1 MGSEGQRV
9 KRKKASPPREDA
21 RGDSSK
27 QPTQKLIPNGLQ
39 PTPKRYPADIT
50 MTKNEDLQE
59 TTKRLQAHPLYES
72 IRSPE
77 ALCLFVEN
85 HVFAVWDFMTLLKS
99 LQRDL
104 TTVSIPWVPVKDATT
119 ARLINEIVLA
129 EESDTIET
137 AEGSYFSSHFEWYRE
152 GMSEIGANRSAIDAW
167 IERIEGGESLDE
179 AIANTHLP
187 EAVRHFLENTASTL
201 KEPIA
206 VRAAVF
212 HHAREAII
220 PEMFLPIASELR
232 NQGLPSDTLIAYLQR
247 HVEIDKDEHSVA
259 SQQMVERLLGG
270 NTQLTESAEK
280 ASVLALRTRIN
291 LWDAI
296 LEQIDRPG
304 RGGR

>member
-1 MGSEGQRV
+1 
-9 KRKKASPPREDA
+9 
-21 RGDSSK
+21 
-27 QPTQKLIPNGLQ
+27 
-39 PTPKRYPADIT
+39 

-152 GMSEIGANRSAIDAW
+152 AMSEIGANRSAIDAW

-247 HVEIDKDEHSVA
+247 HVEIDKDEHSIA

-270 NTQLTESAEK
+270 NTQLIQSAEK
-280 ASVLALRTRIN
+280 ASVLALQTRIN

-296 LEQIDRPG
+296 LEQIDRPTALT
-304 RGGR
+304 RTNSASI